1 MGESSSN
8 FEYDIIVIGSGLA
21 GICTALEALEHD
33 ETVTVLLIDDATAT
47 TRGGSGGDGDTHAR
61 HDTFGVAD
69 LDALIR
75 KTKSVEVRSWL
86 KQHGD
91 AFVRDD
97 SPGCRLSCVGL
108 PDSIRRK
115 RRSGSATSETLL
127 KNARTRPESLLL
139 RLEHQSAFRAVR
151 LVCGGNEGM
160 EEEEEEEEGELE
172 GEQEREQEG
181 SSINS
186 NTSNNSNNNKVVTG
200 VECEVL
206 PPTDPVSQQ
215 CIRLKRWVSRHNSS
229 VAVLLRKPMKRVFF
243 RARVGVVLAT
253 TGEHPN
259 GDPASA
265 SGCNNVN
272 TNSAYSRGG
281 GAGVALARQT
291 GGDVAYFSRMDD
303 KPPPGSSLSAPPP
316 VLPLARTHMCGIA
329 VAHETGRRFSAED
342 ADGKAFSRELA
353 RQAGGEAFLILDAR
367 QWAMATKKPK
377 PPKTLK
383 PEQLKAKLKPKLKS
397 KSKEKKEQQQQEK
410 KTTPGSSDG
419 QARLLPQPP
428 QKPPP
433 PPHRHQKAKTLDRL
447 AQKIGTDADG
457 LGKAVSEYN
466 EAIRAGR
473 DDAFRKGAEHRQ
485 TALKRAP
492 FYAVDISLPRGRSPT
507 PRRKTRVVGF
517 VRVEE
522 ETGLVLDGEGRRIRG
537 LYAAG
542 PGAMA
547 SGVLG
552 SVDGAVYPLDDKC
565 TSDGL
570 DDVAHSVISGRRAGR
585 HAVTSRKRGSLLI
598 EE

>member
-1 MGESSSN
+1 MGESSNN

-21 GICTALEALEHD
+21 GICTALEALERD
-33 ETVTVLLIDDATAT
+33 ETITVLLIDDAA
-47 TRGGSGGDGDTHAR
+47 DAQHPR

-69 LDALIR
+69 LDALIG
-75 KTKSVEVRSWL
+75 KTKNAEVRSWL

-97 SPGCRLSCVGL
+97 SACCRLSCVGL
-108 PDSIRRK
+108 PSSIRTK

-127 KNARTRPESLLL
+127 KNARTRPESLLQ

-151 LVCGGNEGM
+151 LVCGGNGGV
-160 EEEEEEEEGELE
+160 EEEDEEENEE
-172 GEQEREQEG
+172 EQWGSQEG

-186 NTSNNSNNNKVVTG
+186 NNSNNHNNKVVTG

-206 PPTDPVSQQ
+206 PPTDPVSQKY
-215 CIRLKRWVSRHNSS
+215 IRLKRWVSRQNSS
-229 VAVLLRKPMKRVFF
+229 VAVLLRKPAKRVFF
-243 RARVGVVLAT
+243 RARIGVVLAT
-253 TGEHPN
+253 TGGNPN
-259 GDPASA
+259 SDDN
-265 SGCNNVN
+265 CNNVN
-272 TNSAYSRGG
+272 TNSAYSSGG

-291 GGDVAYFSRMDD
+291 GGDVAYFSRQDD
-303 KPPPGSSLSAPPP
+303 KPPPGSSQSTPPP

-353 RQAGGEAFLILDAR
+353 RKAGGEAFLILDAR

-377 PPKTLK
+377 PSKSYGELK
-383 PEQLKAKLKPKLKS
+383 SKFPIPKLKS
-397 KSKEKKEQQQQEK
+397 MSKEMKEQQEK
-410 KTTPGSSDG
+410 ARGSTDG

-428 QKPPP
+428 KKPPP

-457 LGKAVSEYN
+457 LGQAVSEYN
-466 EAIRAGR
+466 EAIRTGQ
-473 DDAFRKGAEHRQ
+473 DDAFRKSSEHCQ

-517 VRVEE
+517 IRIEE
-522 ETGLVLDGEGRRIRG
+522 ESGLVLDAEGRQIRG

-542 PGAMA
+542 QGAMA
-547 SGVLG
+547 SSVLG

-565 TSDGL
+565 AASDGL
-570 DDVAHSVISGRRAGR
+570 DEVAHSVISGRRAGR
-585 HAVTSRKRGSLLI
+585 HAVTSRKRCSVLI